1 VNRPGSL
8 VYASNR
14 FNISGDDGG
23 NGDGGIFSD
32 TSSGNTMV
40 YKCDSAHRGS
50 VTSMTSTFSKNFMSS
65 DVGVTNHSSYSNLKA
80 EALESGGGAPVH

>member
-1 VNRPGSL
+1 M
-8 VYASNR
+8 YASNR

-32 TSSGNTMV
+32 TSSWEHNG
-40 YKCDSAHRGS
+40 KCDSAHRGS
-50 VTSMTSTFSKNFMSS
+50 VTSMTSTFSKNFKMSS